1 MTKKG
6 CFCHSEGTFI
16 LLQLES
22 GLLKSIKDLLEC
34 FIVLSILFI
43 KDNDVILIVGCPI
56 DVADHRGEVWGGG
69 GGGGGELVDL
79 TRIILHL

>member
-1 MTKKG
+1 
-6 CFCHSEGTFI
+6 
-16 LLQLES
+16 
-22 GLLKSIKDLLEC
+22 
-34 FIVLSILFI
+34 VLSILFI